1 MNEMLQRLETV
12 ISEVLD
18 ENTQLKAAL
27 ARAQRPEG
35 LREEDVAE
43 WLRKRGYVVIRPMEV
58 SGND

>member
-1 MNEMLQRLETV
+1 MLQRLETV

-27 ARAQRPEG
+27 AQAQRPEG

-43 WLRKRGYVVIRPMEV
+43 WLRKRGYVVIRPIEV
-58 SGND
+58 NGND